1 MKEQRNFS
9 RIKFPAH
16 CKLEIAGHPHGA
28 ELLDIS
34 LRGALVRTTEPLPL
48 TIGEQALIKVFL
60 PESSISLNFSS
71 LLVHQDREKNNY
83 GFKFISYD
91 AESMTHLR
99 RILEYNLED
108 HEKAI
113 RELFFLLDN

>member
-16 CKLEIAGHPHGA
+16 CKLEIAGHPYGA

-34 LRGALVRTTEPLPL
+34 LRGALLHTPESLPL
-48 TIGEQALIKVFL
+48 ERGEQALIKVFL
-60 PESSISLNFSS
+60 PGSSISLNFSS
-71 LLVHQDREKNNY
+71 LLIHHDPEKNNY
-83 GFKFISYD
+83 GFKFVSHD
-91 AESMTHLR
+91 AESITHLR